1 MSEFAFKYH
10 RHRQVSD
17 RTGILIL
24 LQGVR
29 LRPRLVVAVVW
40 LSSGIWK

>member
-29 LRPRLVVAVVW
+29 LRPRLVVVEW